1 MPQEWEAEFD
11 KYRGS
16 PEYVYKNADISMDDF
31 KFIWSMEYGH
41 RMWGRTIGAVF
52 YIPAAVMWAKG
63 FFNKAMK
70 VRVVAMGTLLGFQ
83 GLLGRK
89 MIINFI
95 RQMRQF
101 MECPP
106 ISRLVYGQV
115 WPGP

>member
-63 FFNKAMK
+63 FFNKEDIYENDK
-70 VRVVAMGTLLGFQ
+70 ITRQLLN
-83 GLLGRK
+83 K
-89 MIINFI
+89 IVSYANH
-95 RQMRQF
+95 
-101 MECPP
+101 
-106 ISRLVYGQV
+106 
-115 WPGP
+115 

>member
-1 MPQEWEAEFD
+1 MIQEWEAEFD

-70 VRVVAMGTLLGFQ
+70 VRVVAMGSLLGFQ
-83 GLLGRK
+83 GLLGAVAH
-89 MIINFI
+89 I
-95 RQMRQF
+95 RHH
-101 MECPP
+101 
-106 ISRLVYGQV
+106 VKT
-115 WPGP
+115 